1 MVEII
6 IAPLA
11 VECPIREF
19 AIMVTLHTSCLFT
32 GHTDNVT
39 RKPPFAVTST
49 VVLSLQ
55 NTVGIFLL
63 LYVSKISFDS
73 TLDLHP

>member
-19 AIMVTLHTSCLFT
+19 AIMVTLHTFYLE
-32 GHTDNVT
+32 
-39 RKPPFAVTST
+39 
-49 VVLSLQ
+49 LM
-55 NTVGIFLL
+55 
-63 LYVSKISFDS
+63 
-73 TLDLHP
+73 